1 MNVTRNRRNEIS
13 NSLEDTYNTSRD
25 MLEGAYNTSRDMVA
39 DNPLTSTLVAFG
51 TGLAIGVLI
60 GHSLGG
66 GRHAVEA
73 TTMERLGRQV
83 CDVLRSSL
91 PDSIGRHIRV

>member
-1 MNVTRNRRNEIS
+1 MNLTQNGRNEIS
-13 NSLEDTYNTSRD
+13 ASVE
-25 MLEGAYNTSRDMVA
+25 EAYNCSRDMVA
-39 DNPLTSTLVAFG
+39 ENPLTSTLVAFG
-51 TGLAIGVLI
+51 TGVAIGVLI
-60 GHSLGG
+60 GHALGG
-66 GRHAVEA
+66 GRHEVEA